1 MKIGIICAMEEET
14 AFLLSKLNNVEKKTV
29 GPFVFYEGET
39 QDGKEVVVVKCGI
52 GKAMSA
58 AGCALLI
65 SNFNVGTVINSGVA
79 GALNPDLIPNDIVF
93 STGVMYHDV
102 NFTPFNY
109 KLGQMAGQPEI
120 YNPDPALLAKADIA
134 ATIVPNLKE
143 RIKKGLVVSGDVF
156 VNTKEQKEE
165 ILKNFPTAMVT
176 ECEGASIAQI
186 ATSYRVPFIV
196 IRAISD
202 TADEGKAD
210 NYEFNVNSAAENSAK
225 LVLALIKML

>member
-1 MKIGIICAMEEET
+1 MKIGIICAMDEET
-14 AFLLSKLNNVEKKTV
+14 TFLLSKMSNVEKKEV
-29 GPFVFYEGET
+29 GPFMFYEGET
-39 QDGKEVVVVKCGI
+39 EDGKQIVVLKCGI

-65 SNFNVGTVINSGVA
+65 SNFAVEAVINSGVG
-79 GALNPDLIPNDIVF
+79 GALHPDLVPNDIVF

-102 NFTPFNY
+102 DFTPFNY

-120 YNPDPALLAKADIA
+120 FNPDPELLAKADIA
-134 ATIVPNLKE
+134 ATIVPKLKE
-143 RIKKGLVVSGDVF
+143 RTKKGLVVSGDVF
-156 VNTKEQKEE
+156 INTKEKKEN

-186 ATSYRVPFIV
+186 ATAYRVPFIV

-202 TADEGKAD
+202 TADEGNAD
-210 NYEFNVNSAAENSAK
+210 NYEFNVNSAAENGAK
-225 LVLALIKML
+225 LVLAMIKML